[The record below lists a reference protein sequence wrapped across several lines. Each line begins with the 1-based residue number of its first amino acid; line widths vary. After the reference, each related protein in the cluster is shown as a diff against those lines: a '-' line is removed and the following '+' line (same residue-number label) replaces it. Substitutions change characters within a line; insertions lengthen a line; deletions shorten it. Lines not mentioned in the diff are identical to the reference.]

1 MKVVILGAGGVGSI
15 VAGHLA
21 QIGVEVIMI
30 ARPGHCQ
37 AVLENGLHITGLS
50 DFRVKLPAYH
60 DAKSLQSTD
69 VLLIAVKTKDMELA
83 LQGVKHLDIGCVASL
98 QNGVVKNKQM
108 AEVFGAD
115 KVLGATTM
123 IGATL
128 VQDGEVNYSLD
139 GITFFGE
146 RDGKRSQRVETLVQA
161 FVDAGLK
168 ATASE
173 NITSIEWTKQ
183 AIQNPFAPIAAITR
197 LPVHLVWSSPEL
209 AALSVHMFREV
220 AAVANALHIPLS
232 EHSAWSLFDQKI
244 LGDAPFEEAVQM
256 LVNAGRQVADSGR
269 THIIP
274 SMLQDVLA
282 GKKTEIEETVGHVF
296 SEGKRLGIPVPYT
309 EFAYRTVKAIEENY
323 AARLSPEITTGADV

>member
-1 MKVVILGAGGVGSI
+1 MRVVIYGAGGVGSV

-21 QIGVEVIMI
+21 EIGIEVIMI

-37 AVLENGLHITGLS
+37 AVLEHGLHITGLS
-50 DFRVKLPAYH
+50 DFSATLPAYS
-60 DAKSLQSTD
+60 DAKGLDSAD
-69 VLLIAVKTKDMELA
+69 VLLITVKTKDMELA
-83 LQGVKHLDIGCVASL
+83 LQGVAHMEVGCVASL
-98 QNGVVKNKQM
+98 QNGVVKNAQM

-115 KVLGATTM
+115 KVIGATTM

-128 VQDGEVNYSLD
+128 LQDGEVNYSLD

-146 RDGKRSQRVETLVQA
+146 QDGKLSKRVKALVQI

-168 ATASE
+168 ATVSE

-183 AIQNPFAPIAAITR
+183 AIQNPFAPIAAITQ

-209 AALSVHMFREV
+209 ASLSVHMYREV
-220 AAVANALHIPLS
+220 AAVANALNITLS
-232 EHSAWSLFDQKI
+232 EHSAWRLFDQKI
-244 LGDAPFEEAVQM
+244 LRDAPFDEAVQM
-256 LVNAGRQVADSGR
+256 LVNAGKQVADSGR

-282 GKKTEIEETVGHVF
+282 SKKTEIEETVGHVF
-296 SEGKRLGIPVPYT
+296 NEGKRLNIPVPYT
-309 EFAYRTVKAIEENY
+309 EFAYRAVKGIEENY
-323 AARLSPEITTGADV
+323 AARLSPDSTT